1 MSRTIVDTGP
11 LVALLNLRDAYHVW
25 ARDLL
30 DTVEPPLWT
39 CEAVI
44 SEACHLVR
52 RIQGGPDAVLGLLDR
67 GVVAARFRLDAEL
80 PAVRKLMARYASVPM
95 ALADA
100 CLVRMTELDPRSVVL
115 TLDPDFRIYRRY
127 GRQIVPTIT
136 PGWKRGSTKSR

>member
-11 LVALLNLRDAYHVW
+11 LVALLNLHDTYHVW

-39 CEAVI
+39 CEAVV

-52 RIQGGPDAVLGLLDR
+52 RLERGADAVLALLDR
-67 GVVAARFRLDAEL
+67 GVLAVRFRLDAEL
-80 PAVRKLMARYASVPM
+80 PAVRRLMARYASVPM

-100 CLVRMTELDPRSVVL
+100 CLIRMTELDPESVVV
-115 TLDPDFRIYRRY
+115 TLDADFKIYRRY
-127 GRQIVPTIT
+127 GRQVVPTIM
-136 PGWKRGSTKSR
+136 PGVRRGTTKSR